1 MKNKGLILN
10 IIIYAFLILV
20 LIFTLLPIVYT
31 IFASFKS
38 NSEIMTHPESLFPI
52 KPTLDNYITAWNGDS
67 FNVGRMFFNS
77 CIYTSLVMIIT
88 ITISTATG
96 YVFAR
101 GGNFPGSKTI
111 FAIFSVLMFI
121 NFGSITIYAVFR
133 VLKIINLSDSLWG
146 LIFMKFFSIGTV
158 NIYIVRSYVRT
169 INSSIDEAAEIDGC
183 SFLGIFVRIIAP
195 LLKPIIATLALLS
208 FQASWNEY
216 MMPMLFT
223 ISRPEQRP
231 LIVGIMALKNSGNAA
246 SNWNLMLAGATIA
259 LIPILAVY
267 GIFNKYFVDG
277 LAAGAVKG

>member
-1 MKNKGLILN
+1 MKKKNLILN
-10 IIIYAFLILV
+10 TIIYAFLLLV
-20 LIFTLLPIVYT
+20 LAFTLLPVLYT
-31 IFASFKS
+31 ILASFKS

-52 KPTLDNYITAWNGDS
+52 APTIENYRIAWSGDN
-67 FNVGRMFFNS
+67 FNVGKMFFNS
-77 CIYTSLVMIIT
+77 CIYTILVMAIT

-101 GGNFPGSKTI
+101 GGEFPGSKII
-111 FAIFSVLMFI
+111 FAIFSMLMFV

-133 VLKIINLSDSLWG
+133 VLKIFNLSDSLWG
-146 LIFMKFFSIGTV
+146 LIVMKFFSIGTV

-169 INSSIDEAAEIDGC
+169 ISSSIDEAAEIDGC
-183 SFLGIFVRIIAP
+183 SFLGIFVKIIAP
-195 LLKPIIATLALLS
+195 LLKPVIATLALLS

-246 SNWNLMLAGATIA
+246 SNWNLMLAGATVA

-267 GIFNKYFVDG
+267 GICNKYFVDG

>member
-1 MKNKGLILN
+1 MKKKNLILN
-10 IIIYAFLILV
+10 TIIYAFLLLV
-20 LIFTLLPIVYT
+20 LAFTLLPVLYT
-31 IFASFKS
+31 ILASFKS

-52 KPTLDNYITAWNGDS
+52 APTIENYRIAWSGDN
-67 FNVGRMFFNS
+67 FNVGKMFFNS
-77 CIYTSLVMIIT
+77 CIYTILVMAIT

-101 GGNFPGSKTI
+101 GGDFPGSKVI
-111 FAIFSVLMFI
+111 FAIFSMLMFV

-133 VLKIINLSDSLWG
+133 VLKIFNLSDSLWG
-146 LIFMKFFSIGTV
+146 LIVMKFFSIGTV

-169 INSSIDEAAEIDGC
+169 ISSSIDEAAEIDGC
-183 SFLGIFVRIIAP
+183 SFLGIFVKIIAP
-195 LLKPIIATLALLS
+195 LLKPVIATLALLS

-246 SNWNLMLAGATIA
+246 SNWNLMLAGATVA

-267 GIFNKYFVDG
+267 GICNKYFVDG